1 MPSLGGGGGND
12 DLRQGVKGA
21 SHGPQRLDVAFG
33 DGLGDDRGIQEIPG
47 VAWEQQPPAGFAD
60 VVPGAADALQRGGD
74 GGRRLHEGHRVE
86 GADVDAHFQRVR
98 CHDGLELAI
107 LQASLHFGADFP
119 RQRAMMGVGAGR
131 RYALIEFQRDLLGH
145 AAAVGEEQRGAV
157 GVDHVLEGIRQGV
170 PNLEAVL
177 RREPGGFRE
186 PNRELDALLHARF
199 DDADGPRG
207 GSSSAVWQHLSA
219 DVAGHRFKRT
229 HGGGQGDALHLSG
242 HFHDAF
248 EARHERHAAAVFHH
262 RVDFV
267 QDHGFD
273 GSQGLA
279 APRGAQDEGQALRRG
294 NEQFGRLAQHAL
306 AFAGRRVAAAGLG
319 ADAWERLATKLE
331 EPLEFAQGLRQ
342 IAADVA
348 VQRLER

>member
-1 MPSLGGGGGND
+1 
-12 DLRQGVKGA
+12 
-21 SHGPQRLDVAFG
+21 
-33 DGLGDDRGIQEIPG
+33 
-47 VAWEQQPPAGFAD
+47 
-60 VVPGAADALQRGGD
+60 
-74 GGRRLHEGHRVE
+74 
-86 GADVDAHFQRVR
+86 
-98 CHDGLELAI
+98 
-107 LQASLHFGADFP
+107 
-119 RQRAMMGVGAGR
+119 MGVGAGH

-170 PNLEAVL
+170 PNLEAVFG
-177 RREPGGFRE
+177 REPGGFRE

-207 GSSSAVWQHLSA
+207 GSPPAVWQHVSA

-229 HGGGQGDALHLSG
+229 HGGGQGDALHLTG

-273 GSQGLA
+273 GGQGLA

-294 NEQFGRLAQHAL
+294 DEQFGRLAQHAL

-331 EPLEFAQGLRQ
+331 EPFEFAQGLRQ

-348 VQRLER
+348 VQRLQRRDVEHTGGARCGGAAREGVQRPQKGRERLAAAGGRRDDEVLTGGDAGPTVRLHVCGRAEAAAEPLGD